1 MPNHRSMEYVDA
13 RRDAIEDRLREV
25 VAAVEPME
33 LEDELEHVVLA
44 GGKRV
49 RPTLTLLSAEA
60 AGGDVWVEGSNGT
73 TLGPHGKL
81 ALDFA
86 VGVEL
91 VHNASLVVDDIID
104 RSRLRR
110 GTESA
115 WAAYGHGPAIV
126 ASDGLLG
133 EAFELFSAD
142 PRAMESVSRA
152 LVELG
157 EGEALELVD
166 QPASEGEYMDLARR
180 KTGALFRTAAE
191 LGAIA
196 ADADPATIDGFGEYA
211 ERVGIA
217 FQIRDDVLDAVA
229 DSDDL
234 GKPVG
239 HDDAMERPSI
249 VRVTGESPAALTD
262 RARAESDGAL
272 AALHRLDLE
281 DCEAIT
287 YLEDLAVFV
296 VERDR

>member
-1 MPNHRSMEYVDA
+1 MEYVEA
-13 RRDAIEDRLREV
+13 RRDAIEDRLGEV
-25 VAAVEPME
+25 VAAVEPSE
-33 LEDELEHVVLA
+33 LEDELAHVVLA

-60 AGGDVWVEGSNGT
+60 AGGEVWIDGSAGDGAE
-73 TLGPHGKL
+73 LGPKGEL

-104 RSRLRR
+104 RSQLRR

-115 WAAYGHGPAIV
+115 WSAYGHGPAIV

-166 QPASEGEYMDLARR
+166 QPASDQEYMDLARR

-196 ADADPATIDGFGEYA
+196 ADADAATIAGFGEYA
-211 ERVGIA
+211 ESVGIA

-229 DSDDL
+229 DSDEL

-239 HDDAMERPSI
+239 QDDAMERPSI
-249 VRVTGESPAALTD
+249 VRVTGESPTTLTE
-262 RARAESDGAL
+262 RARAESEGAL
-272 AALHRLDLE
+272 AALDRLELG
-281 DCEAIT
+281 DCEAKT